1 MKDEKQ
7 IKGRQIKGRESSFDY
22 TDVEVLYSIR
32 QSSVTGSLLNI
43 TWEWPSPER
52 SGTRYRIAPTHFALT
67 TTTTGTGLYRRSPPA
82 ASSLI
87 T

>member
-7 IKGRQIKGRESSFDY
+7 IKGTESSSHY

-32 QSSVTGSLLNI
+32 QSSVTGSLLNT

-52 SGTRYRIAPTHFALT
+52 SGTRYRIAPRHSALMM
-67 TTTTGTGLYRRSPPA
+67 TTTGTGLYRRSPPA
-82 ASSLI
+82 VSSLI